1 MKPRMV
7 TLSNGLR
14 ARAAASGRSSKTLHK
29 YDMPIVP
36 LRHQSRVSAQAEVKT
51 GPRGTVI
58 LPCSPQRLKETEVED
73 NEIE

>member
-14 ARAAASGRSSKTLHK
+14 ARPTARGPGSKALHK
-29 YDMPIVP
+29 YDMPIVLP
-36 LRHQSRVSAQAEVKT
+36 RHQSRVSELAEVKT

-58 LPCSPQRLKETEVED
+58 LPCSPRKETEVED